1 MPITCHRLKIYFT
14 FSQFPF
20 VIFRLKKKLN
30 LLVFAQQ
37 NSCFPGV
44 VKNHVH
50 VKKHRLTLM
59 FFLPTYLSQ
68 KRLYYKANE
77 DSAPFSYKA
86 LSKDLKEALGILYS

>member
-1 MPITCHRLKIYFT
+1 MYFT

-20 VIFRLKKKLN
+20 VIFRLKKKIESACFCTAL
-30 LLVFAQQ
+30 
-37 NSCFPGV
+37 SCFLGV

-77 DSAPFSYKA
+77 DSTPFSYKA
-86 LSKDLKEALGILYS
+86 PSKDLKEALGILYS

>member
-1 MPITCHRLKIYFT
+1 MPITCHHLKIYFT

-20 VIFRLKKKLN
+20 VVFRLKKIESACFCTAL
-30 LLVFAQQ
+30 
-37 NSCFPGV
+37 SCFPGV

-50 VKKHRLTLM
+50 VKKHGLTLM

-86 LSKDLKEALGILYS
+86 LSKDLKEALEILYS